1 MGRQDAATP
10 AVVRLT
16 ASRQLHTRVSVRTT
30 TKWEAPTP
38 PPSKPLLDGYRAR
51 RDALPEARCARM
63 AVYST
68 TLCAIP
74 LHVIRTVRHDCKPPP
89 LAYKR
94 RGQSPGRGGGG
105 GGATAS
111 TQTSFPPS
119 PQYWHFA
126 SIKPQGPGG
135 PASSPTSLVAPL
147 CKHNGAT
154 QYSAS
159 STPLLDVRPRPE
171 LG

>member
-10 AVVRLT
+10 VVVRLT
-16 ASRQLHTRVSVRTT
+16 TSRQLHTRVSVRTT

-94 RGQSPGRGGGG
+94 RGQSPGRGGT
-105 GGATAS
+105 TAS
-111 TQTSFPPS
+111 TLTRFPPS
-119 PQYWHFA
+119 PRYWHFA
-126 SIKPQGPGG
+126 LIKPQGPGG

-159 STPLLDVRPRPE
+159 STPLLHVRPRPE